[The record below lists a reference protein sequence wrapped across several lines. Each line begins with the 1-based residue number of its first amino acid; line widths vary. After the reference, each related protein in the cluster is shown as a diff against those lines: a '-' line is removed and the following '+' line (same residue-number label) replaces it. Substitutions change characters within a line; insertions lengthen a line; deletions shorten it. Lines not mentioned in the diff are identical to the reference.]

1 MDYNFNFNVV
11 FDNIDIMLKG
21 LGIGLLLAVISLGLA
36 VILGLIVAFGAVS
49 NYKVLKRLSKGY
61 VTVLRNT
68 PLLVLIYIV
77 YFGLPD
83 LGITLGKEESFV
95 FTLSLYGAA
104 YMTEV
109 FRAGLEGIPTGIIE
123 AGKAIGL
130 KKIQIVFTIEL
141 PIMFRTVLPSMG
153 NYLIS
158 LFKDTA
164 LAASIAIAEL
174 TYITRQLNT
183 KTFRVFE
190 VWLAT
195 AILYVVTCYLIAFL
209 LRFVERKMAIK

>member
-1 MDYNFNFNVV
+1 MNYNFNFNVV
-11 FDNIDIMLKG
+11 FDNIDILLKG
-21 LGIGLLLAVISLGLA
+21 LGFGLLLAVISLGLA
-36 VILGLIVAFGAVS
+36 VILGLVIAFGAVS
-49 NYKVLKRLSKGY
+49 NYKILKRLARGY

-83 LGITLGKEESFV
+83 LGITLGKEASFI

-109 FRAGLEGIPTGIIE
+109 FRAGLEGIPKGIIE

-141 PIMFRTVLPSMG
+141 PIMFKTVLPSMG

-158 LFKDTA
+158 LFKDSA
-164 LAASIAIAEL
+164 LAASISITEL

-195 AILYVVTCYLIAFL
+195 ALLYVATCYLIAFL